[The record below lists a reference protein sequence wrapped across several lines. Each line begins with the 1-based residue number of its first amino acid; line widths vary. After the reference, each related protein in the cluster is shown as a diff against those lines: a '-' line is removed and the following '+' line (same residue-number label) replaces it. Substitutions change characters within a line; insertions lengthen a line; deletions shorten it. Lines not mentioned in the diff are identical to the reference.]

1 MPGRRTGAWISS
13 TVAAVLVGGLAV
25 WLWSRPA
32 LDTGAVRSLAV
43 LPLENLSGDPEQEY
57 FADGMTEALIGELGR
72 LDGLRVISRTSVMQ
86 YKAARRPLPQIASDL
101 GVNTVL
107 EGSVLRSGD
116 RVRITAQL
124 IDARDDRHLWSES
137 YERDLRD
144 VLTLQGDV
152 ARTIAVEID
161 VTLEPRRSAPRI
173 NPGAYEAYLKG
184 RYFVER
190 HTAPDTL
197 KALQYFNRAI
207 EADPDS
213 PLAYAGMADAFACSP
228 FHPWTAP
235 RSDRWPSKPEHVMGR
250 AKSAAAK
257 ALELDPSVAEAH
269 TALGLVAFMR
279 EGDFVTGERFL
290 RAALDL
296 KPGYEFGHRI
306 YAYHLALLGRLDEAL
321 REMQRALELDPLS
334 AATNSALGELYEWRR
349 EKDLA
354 VSQWKRA
361 LDLDP
366 GHPGAHQQRGTH
378 LCSNGNTE
386 EGVAALEKAGAL
398 SPDDPLILGDLGY
411 CYGVSGTRRKAE
423 EILQRLTE
431 WSKNEYVSPMSFA
444 RVQMGLRNRDQ
455 VFEWLERAYEVRA
468 LDLTFVG
475 LDRRFDPLH
484 SDPRFESLLRRI
496 GLPAR
501 VG

>member
-250 AKSAAAK
+250 AKS
-257 ALELDPSVAEAH
+257 
-269 TALGLVAFMR
+269 MR
-279 EGDFVTGERFL
+279 ITSHSWDGSMR
-290 RAALDL
+290 
-296 KPGYEFGHRI
+296 HC
-306 YAYHLALLGRLDEAL
+306 GRCSE
-321 REMQRALELDPLS
+321 PLS
-334 AATNSALGELYEWRR
+334 SIRCRLPRTQRWESCTSGGGRR
-349 EKDLA
+349 
-354 VSQWKRA
+354 
-361 LDLDP
+361 
-366 GHPGAHQQRGTH
+366 T
-378 LCSNGNTE
+378 
-386 EGVAALEKAGAL
+386 
-398 SPDDPLILGDLGY
+398 
-411 CYGVSGTRRKAE
+411 
-423 EILQRLTE
+423 
-431 WSKNEYVSPMSFA
+431 
-444 RVQMGLRNRDQ
+444 
-455 VFEWLERAYEVRA
+455 
-468 LDLTFVG
+468 
-475 LDRRFDPLH
+475 
-484 SDPRFESLLRRI
+484 
-496 GLPAR
+496 
-501 VG
+501 